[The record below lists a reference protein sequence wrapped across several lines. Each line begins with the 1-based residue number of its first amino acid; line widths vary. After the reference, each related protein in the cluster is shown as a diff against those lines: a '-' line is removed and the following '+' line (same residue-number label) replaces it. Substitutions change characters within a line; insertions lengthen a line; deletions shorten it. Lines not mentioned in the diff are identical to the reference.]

1 MICYPYLK
9 EFIQIPREL
18 INTFKLQKEINT
30 KIFYLLTF
38 QIKVFQTPFFFSSLF
53 CLFNFWYGE
62 TIIERKLKCID
73 RAHPLEMRRR
83 NRKKTII
90 H

>member
-38 QIKVFQTPFFFSSLF
+38 QIKVFQTLFFPL
-53 CLFNFWYGE
+53 NFVYSIFYGGE